1 MVRYLE
7 ESGEL
12 YNLPEIERQQITN
25 FEDAQI
31 AALSFTIHT
40 QAYSVDWND

>member
-12 YNLPEIERQQITN
+12 YNLTEIERQQIIN
-25 FEDAQI
+25 FDDAQL
-31 AALSFTIHT
+31 AALSFTIQT
-40 QAYSVDWND
+40 QAYSVDWAD